1 MCITHLC
8 IPQNILYTVGSQVIF
23 ATSILWATGILQAFI
38 TRSSLETS
46 SLDYTNSYL
55 IFAFQ

>member
-1 MCITHLC
+1 MCITQLC
-8 IPQNILYTVGSQVIF
+8 TPQTILHTVGSQVIS
-23 ATSILWATGILQAFI
+23 ATSISRAPGILQALI